1 MTATEKARIRAT
13 KPGSRHNI
21 DTSLRQG
28 SDKHTF
34 FFIARLR
41 GHTNEHSVR
50 RVQRSASLE
59 GHILSVS
66 LCTTRRAPTLA
77 CEEWLLVRSD
87 RSKHLGDQLVAR
99 YSEGPALLQN
109 CDWKLAIFRVSTR
122 PSIIR
127 SNALLHVDSHSL
139 KLSKLFH

>member
-13 KPGSRHNI
+13 KPGWRHNI

-41 GHTNEHSVR
+41 GHTNERSVR

-66 LCTTRRAPTLA
+66 LGTTRCAPTLA

-109 CDWKLAIFRVSTR
+109 CDRKLAIFRVSTR

-139 KLSKLFH
+139 KLSNLFH